1 MIATSRLD
9 QNEAC
14 ICGYLLTLKR
24 PCQGQQCLLA
34 PKVEYFGCMSQHF
47 KLVQFVLNLVR
58 VKVKVKVKDIQ
69 GQGQDQRSFK
79 VKYCKLKGQIFKLL

>member
-1 MIATSRLD
+1 
-9 QNEAC
+9 
-14 ICGYLLTLKR
+14 
-24 PCQGQQCLLA
+24 
-34 PKVEYFGCMSQHF
+34 MSQHF
-47 KLVQFVLNLVR
+47 KLVKFVLHLVR